1 VLEGRLA
8 AKGVVRGKRHLVV
21 DVHSAAGNIDEDGSA
36 TVLFLRTFAATTR
49 RESASNR
56 RLVLINEDN
65 LTRTKRVG
73 RENIAAVWILSAV
86 DRPSRSASLLCSLA
100 GEAHGNRTGSAVGVA
115 PDLEL
120 PSKSRVT
127 SRSRYSCW
135 TWAML
140 RWPRRWWSSRSSF
153 CAGDKFWLR
162 SDSTSML

>member
-1 VLEGRLA
+1 MLEGRLA

-36 TVLFLRTFAATTR
+36 TVLFLRTFVATTR

-65 LTRTKRVG
+65 LTRTKRVN

-100 GEAHGNRTGSAVGVA
+100 GEAHGNRTGSAVGMA
-115 PDLEL
+115 
-120 PSKSRVT
+120 RVKAGAGLGA
-127 SRSRYSCW
+127 SVEV
-135 TWAML
+135 
-140 RWPRRWWSSRSSF
+140 
-153 CAGDKFWLR
+153 AGDVSVAIQLL
-162 SDSTSML
+162 DVCHVEVAEALVVE